1 MSTVATRRNNLWR
14 GSSSHQQPR
23 AFHPTPVGFLRR
35 LILINDLRLAFRF
48 PRFARILT
56 HFEKWVLRESG
67 QPFLRWLVI
76 FAIFFSYRYQQ
87 FTEDEPAFKKLCT
100 MLIQR
105 CPNLEELT
113 IDGFSSVPTD
123 IQCLV
128 VGRWPRLRKLSLGDV
143 CMDWFPRNP
152 GEKRPFISFLEA
164 HPSLEHLTLSRHAIQ
179 PIHFTSLEAGSLSK
193 VTTFSGT
200 HQQLHSLPHLHR
212 SLRSVTFRDPIDTRD
227 VSATTVATLLRDLTS
242 LTSLKVSFTLH
253 SMYDSAN
260 LLQSL
265 IQSCPM
271 LRHLELTCGHKPSF
285 QLVCAYLTYQVDFN

>member
-1 MSTVATRRNNLWR
+1 
-14 GSSSHQQPR
+14 
-23 AFHPTPVGFLRR
+23 
-35 LILINDLRLAFRF
+35 
-48 PRFARILT
+48 
-56 HFEKWVLRESG
+56 
-67 QPFLRWLVI
+67 
-76 FAIFFSYRYQQ
+76 
-87 FTEDEPAFKKLCT
+87 
-100 MLIQR
+100 MLIRR

-128 VGRWPRLRKLSLGDV
+128 EGRWSRLRKLSLGDV
-143 CMDWFPRNP
+143 CMDWFPRIP

-164 HPSLEHLTLSRHAIQ
+164 HPLLEHLTLSRHAI
-179 PIHFTSLEAGSLSK
+179 PPTHFTSLEADSLSK

-200 HQQLHSLPHLHR
+200 HQQLHALPLLHR
-212 SLRSVTFRDPIDTRD
+212 SLQSVAFRDPVDTRD
-227 VSATTVATLLRDLTS
+227 VSAPTVAALLRELTS

-265 IQSCPM
+265 IQSCPK

-285 QLVCAYLTYQVDFN
+285 QLVRAYLT